1 MSSTK
6 VTVRAA
12 TPSDVGA
19 ILGLIHE
26 LAEYEREPAS
36 TVEATEES
44 LLNTLR
50 FTPPHPTS
58 QNLASCLLAFVPSS
72 PEPVGLALYF
82 TNYSTWRGRGGI
94 YLEDLFVKESAR
106 GQRIGKRL
114 LGELARE
121 VGLMNGGRLE
131 WSVLKWNEP
140 SIQFYKSLG
149 AVVMDEWHTMRVDGD
164 ALTKLGKDGEG
175 IEGTSTTLIFS
186 VPGLMS
192 TIKGLIAEVV
202 ERGNLRQM
210 QRNALNLINL
220 QNLKLCIHTTRHTAD
235 MDSAVES
242 APEPPQGYVHAGHVS
257 EYRPSVL
264 QEDGTQAPPTET
276 TANECSDNEK
286 ELNAFTSEAESPLF
300 KCSITAVAASTENPA
315 VECPRNDAHQIK
327 VVEISQPAGR
337 YPPKK
342 RVAVTYFHGK
352 WYAFLNICPHQGSA
366 LSRGVMTDIEDMG
379 IVWGAGVTCSLH
391 GWTFDAVSG
400 QSDSTRFVVDTF
412 DVKEIDGHIF
422 VSEKPRNSHVAGPRR
437 DFGGRE
443 LN

>member
-164 ALTKLGKDGEG
+164 ALTKLGKDGQG
-175 IEGTSTTLIFS
+175 IEGTSTTL
-186 VPGLMS
+186 M
-192 TIKGLIAEVV
+192 
-202 ERGNLRQM
+202 
-210 QRNALNLINL
+210 
-220 QNLKLCIHTTRHTAD
+220 
-235 MDSAVES
+235 
-242 APEPPQGYVHAGHVS
+242 
-257 EYRPSVL
+257 
-264 QEDGTQAPPTET
+264 
-276 TANECSDNEK
+276 
-286 ELNAFTSEAESPLF
+286 
-300 KCSITAVAASTENPA
+300 
-315 VECPRNDAHQIK
+315 
-327 VVEISQPAGR
+327 
-337 YPPKK
+337 
-342 RVAVTYFHGK
+342 
-352 WYAFLNICPHQGSA
+352 
-366 LSRGVMTDIEDMG
+366 
-379 IVWGAGVTCSLH
+379 
-391 GWTFDAVSG
+391 
-400 QSDSTRFVVDTF
+400 
-412 DVKEIDGHIF
+412 
-422 VSEKPRNSHVAGPRR
+422 
-437 DFGGRE
+437 
-443 LN
+443 